1 MTLNEWLSE
10 LEKRHSQ
17 EIDLGLDRIRTVF
30 DALNI
35 ADKLPRIVT
44 VAGTN
49 GKGSTLQAIVEGLH
63 SVGVRTASYIS
74 PHFHRFNERIV
85 LGHSEL
91 DDESIV
97 AAFEQ
102 VEKARHQVSLSYFEF
117 TTLAAF
123 VAFSKEFL
131 AGRLDVAVLEVGLG
145 GRLDAVNIV
154 DADVA
159 IVTSIGLDHQD
170 WLGDTLEQIAREKAG
185 VFRKH
190 QASYIGETF
199 PPSVRLEL
207 NNNDIYPAMYL
218 REFGS
223 WSVLSEGAVFDYKGS
238 EVVLNCFAYNDLP
251 HNNLALAMQAC
262 LKIFELSQ
270 QEFESNQLELCAQ
283 AISKT
288 QVSGRLERVS
298 ENPEILFDV
307 AHNGAAAKL
316 LSSHLKQKYLGR
328 KLIAVFSCL
337 KDKDLREIV
346 LALDGVITQWHIAE
360 LDGPRAR
367 PLEEMSSQMIGMS
380 QEVSTFNNL
389 KEAFEGAKS
398 IAMSSG
404 AVVVVFGSFFVI
416 EALRAQVKS

>member
-1 MTLNEWLSE
+1 
-10 LEKRHSQ
+10 
-17 EIDLGLDRIRTVF
+17 
-30 DALNI
+30 
-35 ADKLPRIVT
+35 
-44 VAGTN
+44 
-49 GKGSTLQAIVEGLH
+49 
-63 SVGVRTASYIS
+63 
-74 PHFHRFNERIV
+74 
-85 LGHSEL
+85 
-91 DDESIV
+91 
-97 AAFEQ
+97 
-102 VEKARHQVSLSYFEF
+102 
-117 TTLAAF
+117 
-123 VAFSKEFL
+123 
-131 AGRLDVAVLEVGLG
+131 
-145 GRLDAVNIV
+145 
-154 DADVA
+154 
-159 IVTSIGLDHQD
+159 
-170 WLGDTLEQIAREKAG
+170 
-185 VFRKH
+185 
-190 QASYIGETF
+190 
-199 PPSVRLEL
+199 
-207 NNNDIYPAMYL
+207 
-218 REFGS
+218 
-223 WSVLSEGAVFDYKGS
+223 
-238 EVVLNCFAYNDLP
+238 
-251 HNNLALAMQAC
+251 MQAC

-380 QEVSTFNNL
+380 QEVCTFNSL

-416 EALRAQVKS
+416 EALREQVKS